1 MMPVDPV
8 HWADLSAL
16 NPEEAASRCQCQWDP
31 RRGYGVPFLG
41 RVYWVHPFQRTVYAH
56 EDGTPLEPHLPL
68 VLVHY
73 LLKTQDRP
81 LQGKMVTEREVPG
94 GAFFFRHLHKLPVQ
108 PLEEAFGR
116 WPEAFL
122 KAGRLLGGR
131 PKEVSPAS
139 FEILPFSRVPVGFHL
154 WPADEEFP
162 ARCVITFDSSVH
174 LHLPLDII
182 WALTQVLVQR
192 LMGSKP

>member
-1 MMPVDPV
+1 
-8 HWADLSAL
+8 
-16 NPEEAASRCQCQWDP
+16 
-31 RRGYGVPFLG
+31 
-41 RVYWVHPFQRTVYAH
+41 
-56 EDGTPLEPHLPL
+56 LEPHLPL

-81 LQGKMVTEREVPG
+81 MRGKIVTEREIPG

-108 PLEEAFGR
+108 PLEESFGHR
-116 WPEAFL
+116 PEGFA
-122 KAGRLLGGR
+122 KAGKLLGGR
-131 PKEVSPAS
+131 LREGSPAS
-139 FEILPFSRVPVGFHL
+139 FEILPLPRVPVGFHL
-154 WPADEEFP
+154 WPADDEFP

-192 LMGSKP
+192 LLTAAP